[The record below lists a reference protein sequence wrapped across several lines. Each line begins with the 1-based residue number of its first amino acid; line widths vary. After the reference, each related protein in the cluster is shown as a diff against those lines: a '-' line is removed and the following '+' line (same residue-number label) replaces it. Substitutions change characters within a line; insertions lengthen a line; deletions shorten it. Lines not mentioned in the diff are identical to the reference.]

1 MLLVNMKNNE
11 NINVKAASGTGS
23 MSTIMIMNN
32 LDEICLGDQCLKMA
46 LHLRETNFI
55 SIILLNL
62 SMTNI
67 EDLES
72 AKCLLVNL
80 LILQ

>member
-11 NINVKAASGTGS
+11 NINVKAASSTGS

-55 SIILLNL
+55 IIILLNL

>member
-1 MLLVNMKNNE
+1 MKNNE
-11 NINVKAASGTGS
+11 NINVKTASSTGS

-55 SIILLNL
+55 SIILLNAETWVNL

-67 EDLES
+67 EDL
-72 AKCLLVNL
+72 
-80 LILQ
+80 